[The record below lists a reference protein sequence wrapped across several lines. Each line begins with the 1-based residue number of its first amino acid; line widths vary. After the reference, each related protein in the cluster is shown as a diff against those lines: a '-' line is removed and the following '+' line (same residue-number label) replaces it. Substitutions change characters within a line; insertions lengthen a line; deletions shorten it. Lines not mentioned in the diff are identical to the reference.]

1 MELIKVNSEGQSTA
15 RELYEFL
22 ELKPAHF
29 ARWAKDNIENNVYA
43 EENVDYLRL
52 TYQGETPT
60 GGKVDRIDFQLTP
73 EFAKKLCMTSKSPK
87 GEVARNYFI
96 EVERRFKAATQIP
109 QTMSQALLLAYQQS
123 IVIEEQAASLA
134 TAKPKVEYFD
144 TLIDRGLSLSFRST
158 AKELGV
164 SERRFIAWLVE
175 SKYIYRNGKG
185 LQPYA
190 KWVPRYFEIKESV
203 SGNFACS
210 QTLVTVNGRK
220 KFMEYKEV
228 A

>member
-1 MELIKVNSEGQSTA
+1 MKELIKVNSEGQSTA

-22 ELKPAHF
+22 ELNATQF
-29 ARWAKDNIENNVYA
+29 ARWAKSNIVDNVYA
-43 EENVDYLRL
+43 EENVDFIRFDIVVEGNKTSDY
-52 TYQGETPT
+52 
-60 GGKVDRIDFQLTP
+60 QLTP
-73 EFAKKLCMTSKSPK
+73 EFAKKLCMTSKTEK

-109 QTMSQALLLAYQQS
+109 QTMSQALLLAYQQA

-144 TLIDRGLSLSFRST
+144 TLVDRGLSLSFRST

-164 SERRFIAWLVE
+164 TERKFIEWLVK

-190 KWVPRYFEIKESV
+190 KWVPKYFEIKESV

-210 QTLVTVNGRK
+210 QTLVTVLGRK